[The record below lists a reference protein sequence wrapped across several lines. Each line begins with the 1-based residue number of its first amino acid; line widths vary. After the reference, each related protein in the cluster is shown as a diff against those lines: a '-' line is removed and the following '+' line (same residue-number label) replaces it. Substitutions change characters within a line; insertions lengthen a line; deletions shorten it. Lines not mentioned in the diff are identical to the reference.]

1 MSSQSSYTSL
11 EFSHVFLSYSVC
23 ITEFLLGKFKL
34 LESTP
39 SIIPSNTWIRV
50 QGWFQMEQIC
60 PKLNAFLSYT
70 LLWVVFRSCLVLLLL
85 KINPH
90 FDGFYLYNN
99 CKSSLLFF
107 FFKLIIFREPVFSIE
122 NFFWSS
128 FSLSPSQDKI
138 TLFQFSWRLFCCYC
152 CWIGRYGET
161 QGGESPF
168 SWHSSWGLFKEFR
181 IWNRVLQSQHFR
193 IGNTERSKTTCFFFM
208 VVVWISSFIQK
219 QQIKKISQQV
229 FQQHQRERGTNFWPA
244 KSSYGW
250 CWFELFQA
258 SMEEFHPLRPPDC
271 NQQLLQRLV
280 RTSSIKVFIFYSNLQ
295 LFQRKIRDCRV
306 FDWKGWI
313 CSSVQRL
320 FAIWT
325 ACCYKAADTRTHWG
339 KNWRFFIWAWNNG
352 SCQPSQYC

>member
-70 LLWVVFRSCLVLLLL
+70 LLWVVFCSWLVLLLL

-128 FSLSPSQDKI
+128 LSLSLSLSRQDYSVSILLKI
-138 TLFQFSWRLFCCYC
+138 ILLLLLLDWQIWRNTRRRISLLLTQFL
-152 CWIGRYGET
+152 
-161 QGGESPF
+161 
-168 SWHSSWGLFKEFR
+168 
-181 IWNRVLQSQHFR
+181 
-193 IGNTERSKTTCFFFM
+193 
-208 VVVWISSFIQK
+208 
-219 QQIKKISQQV
+219 
-229 FQQHQRERGTNFWPA
+229 GT
-244 KSSYGW
+244 
-250 CWFELFQA
+250 
-258 SMEEFHPLRPPDC
+258 
-271 NQQLLQRLV
+271 
-280 RTSSIKVFIFYSNLQ
+280 I
-295 LFQRKIRDCRV
+295 
-306 FDWKGWI
+306 
-313 CSSVQRL
+313 
-320 FAIWT
+320 
-325 ACCYKAADTRTHWG
+325 
-339 KNWRFFIWAWNNG
+339 
-352 SCQPSQYC
+352 